1 MSNFSIDSILA
12 PDFGAHALTTGCD
25 SKIVTTIKAE
35 RENLDISAEDSYS
48 SRSETSSPDYGR
60 ASSTSPNVFP
70 SLSPFGM
77 APFFNKS
84 PQQFQLPI
92 SLRKHR
98 SDRKPR
104 TPFTAA
110 QLDALEVK
118 YGQKNYLSIAER
130 ADFADK
136 LGLSETQI
144 KIWFQNR
151 RAKSKRLAESEL
163 YTSAM
168 SKHAA
173 AADRNSPP
181 AAAAYGIIPP
191 SLLPGLLAGR
201 GFCFQQF

>member
-25 SKIVTTIKAE
+25 SKLVTTIKAE
-35 RENLDISAEDSYS
+35 ENLDISAEDYS

-60 ASSTSPNVFP
+60 ASSTSPNVFSASLCHQP
-70 SLSPFGM
+70 FGLSPFL
-77 APFFNKS
+77 NKS
-84 PQQFQLPI
+84 PQFQLPI

-168 SKHAA
+168 TKHAA
-173 AADRNSPP
+173 VDRNSPP
-181 AAAAYGIIPP
+181 AGYGIIPP

>member
-12 PDFGAHALTTGCD
+12 PNFGAHALMAGCD
-25 SKIVTTIKAE
+25 SKIVTNIKAE
-35 RENLDISAEDSYS
+35 SLDISEDDT
-48 SRSETSSPDYGR
+48 RSETSSPDYGR
-60 ASSTSPNVFP
+60 ASSTSPNVF
-70 SLSPFGM
+70 SNSSFFGMSPFL
-77 APFFNKS
+77 NKS
-84 PQQFQLPI
+84 PSPHFQLPI

-130 ADFADK
+130 ADFAET

-168 SKHAA
+168 TKHHQ

-181 AAAAYGIIPP
+181 TAAFGIIPP

-201 GFCFQQF
+201 GFGFQQF